1 MGSSAESAVL
11 DATFTVQSD
20 GRIRLRSYLDYE
32 LRHVYKVP
40 VKVSDG
46 EFTAQTYLLV
56 HVLDVNDEPPE
67 FEINP
72 KQLVADENASVG
84 KLIGRIRVRDP
95 DGEGVNGQIQC
106 WEPAHIRRHQVLSF
120 LPDPST
126 NPLATVYDL
135 TTRVVL
141 DREAVTDSGPGLLF
155 VYLIC
160 SDGHGLTERKSLSAT
175 QHTATMTATLS
186 VRDDNDHRPMFSQS
200 TYHVKINENNP
211 IGEKVIQVNATDADE
226 GENAKITYSLLDRA
240 NFKVDSITGWIT
252 ANMVFDRETRDSY
265 QVTVI
270 AMDHGKP
277 RLSSSVLLNLTVLD
291 TNDHRPQLASYE
303 TDAHLL
309 DHASLQYGR
318 VGFGNL
324 FAVTEN
330 LPANSYVGDV
340 LAKDD
345 DIGQNA
351 QLQFE
356 LVNDMLTQYSTRF
369 RLLRNGSLYTTIE
382 LDREEKEHYRL
393 TVRVSDRS
401 PTEALTSTGTISI
414 IVLDVNDN
422 APTFTQPSG
431 LLSTNATK
439 MFYSESGELTN
450 ILYDQP
456 TSKTSHQI
464 HKGLD
469 KEQLQSST
477 QGGAT
482 SVNPT
487 LKLSVY
493 EKPGQLLTNLHAKD
507 PDAGANGRVI
517 YELVE
522 FFKFPAPRGVLLNPL
537 IRVHPEQGDVILQ
550 RHMSESDLGLH
561 FFEVSASDG
570 GNPEPKL
577 DSKVLVVL
585 VEDVP
590 ASGTRPVAA
599 LASSY
604 YSNNRTSVEVDLWGF
619 EGKSNMFIIT
629 VLASVSGLLAIVL
642 VTAILCVVRPCG
654 KNRGTLCARR
664 RSERRNRRRPITSP
678 GGSETGNGFGMRAA
692 GMDGDGDGSGMPY
705 GFSGLNG
712 HANNPYPGLHSAE
725 VDPSLLLPSAD
736 DWHPHCGNDG
746 CGYGNVTYPYRHANA
761 TQTTQSNQCRLHETA
776 AISQQ
781 SNTKNERTTIKSND
795 FASRTV
801 GVRILSNLTGSD
813 EVYVCQSPLTLPR
826 SNSPTGVSIVGNS
839 RRTAQNGDSV
849 FGISTS
855 EHSHFISRPI
865 PIKQS
870 VQQNPTQVPIKLD
883 YEVFVDYPQWAGSN
897 LFGKELHPN
906 NSSFNP
912 ISHSL
917 LELHS
922 ELTQSARALQRP
934 EEQASDSG
942 RGGSEEEEQSSHP
955 IPQLICASR
964 EGVEVDSEQAPTE
977 HRCTH
982 YTNLQGTGAMFAN
995 SFKPTSVILT
1005 QQMESPTRAKVN
1017 DPIMPPNSAE
1027 AHLELS
1033 NTWCE
1038 TWSASHSSL
1047 PVDHKATQTYRITE
1061 AI

>member
-1 MGSSAESAVL
+1 MGSSTESTVL

-46 EFTAQTYLLV
+46 EFTAQTHLLV

-72 KQLVADENASVG
+72 KQLVADENSSVG

-95 DGEGVNGQIQC
+95 DGEAVNGQIQC
-106 WEPAHIRRHQVLSF
+106 WEPAHVRRHQVLSF

-141 DREAVTDSGPGLLF
+141 DREAVTESGPGLLF

-160 SDGHGLTERKSLSAT
+160 SDGYGLTEGKSLLASR
-175 QHTATMTATLS
+175 HTATMTATLS

-200 TYHVKINENNP
+200 SYHVTISENNP

-252 ANMVFDRETRDSY
+252 ANMVFDREIRDSY
-265 QVTVI
+265 QVSLTNTISTYTSTGLRMHNSPPIYKVTVI
-270 AMDHGKP
+270 ATDHGKP

-291 TNDHRPQLASYE
+291 TNDHRPQLIFYE
-303 TDAHLL
+303 TDAHLS
-309 DHASLQYGR
+309 DHARLQSGR
-318 VGFGNL
+318 VGLGNL
-324 FAVTEN
+324 FAITEN
-330 LPANSYVGDV
+330 LPANSYIGDV

-351 QLQFE
+351 ELHFE

-369 RLLRNGSLYTTIE
+369 RLLRNGSLYTTVA

-401 PTEALTSTGTISI
+401 PTNALTSTGTISI

-422 APTFTQPSG
+422 APMFIQPSG
-431 LLSTNATK
+431 LLSTNTTK

-456 TSKTSHQI
+456 TSTTFHQI
-464 HKGLD
+464 HDSRDKGLL
-469 KEQLQSST
+469 ESSIP
-477 QGGAT
+477 GGGT

-493 EKPGQLLTNLHAKD
+493 EKPGQLVTTLHAKD

-522 FFKFPAPRGVLLNPL
+522 FFKFPAQQGVQLNPL
-537 IRVHPEQGDVILQ
+537 IRVQPDEGDVILQ
-550 RHMSESDLGLH
+550 RHMSQSDLGLH

-570 GNPEPKL
+570 GIPEPKL

-585 VEDVP
+585 VEDIP
-590 ASGTRPVAA
+590 AIGTRPVAA

-604 YSNNRTSVEVDLWGF
+604 YANNRTRVEFDLWGF

-654 KNRGTLCARR
+654 KNRGALCGRR
-664 RSERRNRRRPITSP
+664 RRERRNTRRPITSP
-678 GGSETGNGFGMRAA
+678 GCSDTGNGFGMRAP
-692 GMDGDGDGSGMPY
+692 GMGGDEDGSVMPY

-712 HANNPYPGLHSAE
+712 HANNPYPGLHSAD
-725 VDPSLLLPSAD
+725 VDPSLLLPSTD

-761 TQTTQSNQCRLHETA
+761 TQTTQSNQCRLQETTV
-776 AISQQ
+776 INQQ
-781 SNTKNERTTIKSND
+781 FNTKHEETTVKSNE
-795 FASRTV
+795 FADRTV
-801 GVRILSNLTGSD
+801 GIRVLSNLTGSD
-813 EVYVCQSPLTLPR
+813 EIYFCQSPLTLPR
-826 SNSPTGVSIVGNS
+826 SNNPIGVSIVGS
-839 RRTAQNGDSV
+839 SKRTVQNDDSV
-849 FGISTS
+849 VGININ
-855 EHSHFISRPI
+855 EHSHFISRPM

-870 VQQNPTQVPIKLD
+870 MQQNLTQVPIKLD
-883 YEVFVDYPQWAGSN
+883 YETCVEYAQWARPN
-897 LFGKELHPN
+897 MCEKEQLHPN
-906 NSSFNP
+906 ASSFNS

-922 ELTQSARALQRP
+922 EFTQSARGLQRP

-942 RGGSEEEEQSSHP
+942 RGGSEEEEQSSHLVHHS
-955 IPQLICASR
+955 IRACGAT
-964 EGVEVDSEQAPTE
+964 VETDSEQTSNE

-982 YTNLQGTGAMFAN
+982 YMNLQG
-995 SFKPTSVILT
+995 
-1005 QQMESPTRAKVN
+1005 
-1017 DPIMPPNSAE
+1017 
-1027 AHLELS
+1027 
-1033 NTWCE
+1033 
-1038 TWSASHSSL
+1038 
-1047 PVDHKATQTYRITE
+1047 
-1061 AI
+1061 